1 MRRSDF
7 TFPLQRVKVSVGL
20 GGLHYHLPECPC
32 CHPESFSAL
41 SPKLKPVD
49 NDYLTIE
56 VPKELIDEE
65 APIDYLGHY
74 YRSHLKACKELI
86 AREEGK
92 KSNAKRSGSK
102 QHRTKESGNT
112 RTRI

>member
-1 MRRSDF
+1 MMD
-7 TFPLQRVKVSVGL
+7 
-20 GGLHYHLPECPC
+20 
-32 CHPESFSAL
+32 
-41 SPKLKPVD
+41 
-49 NDYLTIE
+49 DYLTIE
-56 VPKELIDEE
+56 VPKEIIDQG
-65 APIDYLGHY
+65 IDIIYLERNY
-74 YRSHLKACKELI
+74 YSHLKACKELI